1 MTFFFQLLCTGFFA
15 ALMWTLYS
23 VLSAP
28 SPTNRTLL
36 LWMGGAAAVV
46 VGLHVAL
53 GAPLGTTTGAKPTDK
68 FFFLLTFNGML
79 MILQVVNPWLRQT
92 FARRVQR
99 QSLPVAASENL
110 LAVNAFLANKALY
123 VLLYLYQV
131 LAIWL
136 PNVA

>member
-1 MTFFFQLLCTGFFA
+1 MTFLFQLLCTGFFA

-28 SPTNRTLL
+28 SPTKRALF
-36 LWMGGAAAVV
+36 LWMGGASAGV
-46 VGLHVAL
+46 VGLHVVL
-53 GAPLGTTTGAKPTDK
+53 GAPLGITTGAKPTDK

-79 MILQVVNPWLRQT
+79 VLLQVVNPWLRQT
-92 FARRVQR
+92 FARRVQQ
-99 QSLPVAASENL
+99 QSLPVAASEKL
-110 LAVNAFLANKALY
+110 LAVNAFLTNKALY
-123 VLLYLYQV
+123 VMLYLYQV

>member
-1 MTFFFQLLCTGFFA
+1 MTFLFQLLCTGFFA

-23 VLSAP
+23 ALSAP
-28 SPTNRTLL
+28 SPTNRALFR
-36 LWMGGAAAVV
+36 WMGAASALV
-46 VGLHVAL
+46 VGLHIAL

-79 MILQVVNPWLRQT
+79 VVLQVVNPWLRKT
-92 FARRVQR
+92 FARRVQQ
-99 QSLPVAASENL
+99 QSLPVGASEKL
-110 LAVNAFLANKALY
+110 LAVNAFLAHKALY